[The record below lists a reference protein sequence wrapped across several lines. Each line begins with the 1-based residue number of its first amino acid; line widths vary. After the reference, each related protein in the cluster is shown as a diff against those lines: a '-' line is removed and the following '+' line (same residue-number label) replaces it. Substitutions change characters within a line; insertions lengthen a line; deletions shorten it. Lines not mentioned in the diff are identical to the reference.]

1 MPSPTI
7 LVTDTIDHA
16 TEKAINGG
24 LRTFNEEQSGISDLR
39 PLAVIL
45 KEPDSGE
52 TLGGAIGRTSLGL
65 LFLDLFFVPQV
76 LRGVGLG
83 TQVLRL
89 FEDEGRRRGCRSAV
103 LYTIS
108 FQAPEF
114 YARNGWTR
122 FGEIPCDPPGT
133 SRIFMTKSL

>member
-45 KEPDSGE
+45 KDPDSGE

>member
-1 MPSPTI
+1 MPRPTI
-7 LVTDTIDHA
+7 LVTDIVDRA
-16 TEKAINGG
+16 AEEAIGGG
-24 LRTFNEEQSGISDLR
+24 LRAFNEEQSGTGDLR

-45 KEPDSGE
+45 KDPESGE

-65 LFLDLFFVPQV
+65 LFLDLFFLPPTRRGAGIGTEV
-76 LRGVGLG
+76 LRM
-83 TQVLRL
+83 
-89 FEDEGRRRGCRSAV
+89 FEDEGRQRGCRSAV

-108 FQAPEF
+108 FQAPDF
-114 YARNGWTR
+114 YARNGWVR

>member
-1 MPSPTI
+1 MRLPTI
-7 LVTDTIDHA
+7 LITDSVDRA
-16 TEKAINGG
+16 TEEAIGGG
-24 LRTFNEEQSGISDLR
+24 LRKFNEEQSGLSDLR

-45 KEPDSGE
+45 KDPDNGE

-65 LFLDLFFVPQV
+65 LFLDLFFLPQSV
-76 LRGVGLG
+76 RGAGLG
-83 TQVLRL
+83 TQILRA

-114 YARNGWTR
+114 YARNGWVR

-133 SRIFMTKSL
+133 SRVFMTKSL